1 MMEFYFNNHIWQ
13 IQSLNT
19 FKNYAEPVVHSS
31 VVNLVL
37 LLDPSVIVA
46 RIICFSSF
54 PQKVFG
60 TSAITFNMAF
70 TIEEAS
76 TLTIFIAAGDGFLQS
91 VSTMD
96 SINVISRAVC
106 SIMILIA

>member
-1 MMEFYFNNHIWQ
+1 MLQFYFNNHICVYDQ
-13 IQSLNT
+13 KIIHKFVCRPIVCS
-19 FKNYAEPVVHSS
+19 SS
-31 VVNLVL
+31 VGHPLG
-37 LLDPSVIVA
+37 LDPSLRA
-46 RIICFSSF
+46 TGRIICFSSF

-70 TIEEAS
+70 TTIEEAS

-96 SINVISRAVC
+96 SIP
-106 SIMILIA
+106 M